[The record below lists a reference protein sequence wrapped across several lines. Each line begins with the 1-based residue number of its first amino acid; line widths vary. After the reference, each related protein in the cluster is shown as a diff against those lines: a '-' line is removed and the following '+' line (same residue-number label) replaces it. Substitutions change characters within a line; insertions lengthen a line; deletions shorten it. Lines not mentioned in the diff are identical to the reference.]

1 MTDFYADS
9 ETLLLFRP
17 LEDAGVTDAQ
27 VLTYDTLDTF
37 LYLYDTDKTIEIWRA
52 YGKNPGPVKAGYC
65 QGVMTAIVF
74 NRVARQTIAF
84 TLDDE
89 PPQKHGDI
97 LLEPRHLLAHRLGFR
112 LLADDEVPDLFLMT
126 AEAFR
131 EYLADE
137 KTKIHDLKRFFE
149 SDDET
154 PDE

>member
-17 LEDAGVTDAQ
+17 LEDAGVTDAL

-37 LYLYDTDKTIEIWRA
+37 LYLYDADKTIEIWRA
-52 YGKNPGPVKAGYC
+52 YGKNAGPVKAGYC

-84 TLDDE
+84 TLEDA
-89 PPQKHGDI
+89 PQKHGDI

-112 LLADDEVPDLFLMT
+112 PLADDETPDIFVMT

-137 KTKIHDLKRFFE
+137 KTKIHDLARFFE
-149 SDDET
+149 ADE
-154 PDE
+154 